1 MFQFRKV
8 SQDEGQHSEVINQ
21 FHTDSGL
28 LLYDFVYPDIFKG
41 RDSHPQA
48 FLFLILIVLVTKSG
62 TVHPAS
68 LQDPYQLTVLGDKWS
83 SYTNE
88 TRF

>member
-1 MFQFRKV
+1 M
-8 SQDEGQHSEVINQ
+8 SEDEGLHSEVIYK
-21 FHTDSGL
+21 FHTDFSR

-48 FLFLILIVLVTKSG
+48 FLVLILIVLVTKSG

-68 LQDPYQLTVLGDKWS
+68 LQYPYKLTVLGDKWS